1 MTEKITRSLQTWTL
15 LILANVLIV
24 GTLYKVERRVADK
37 AVREEIGRLLTRSDK
52 LYFSDMRAHGMT
64 NIGDM
69 IARVRT
75 LELMV
80 ARCGMRNLMEAQG
93 EIEKMGLD
101 QVEPFPNND

>member
-1 MTEKITRSLQTWTL
+1 MTERITRSLQTWTL

-37 AVREEIGRLLTRSDK
+37 AVKEEIDRLLTRSDK

-69 IARVRT
+69 ISRVRT

-80 ARCGMRNLMEAQG
+80 SRCGMQELREGQ
-93 EIEKMGLD
+93 IELEHMGLD
-101 QVEPFPNND
+101 QLELDPNND